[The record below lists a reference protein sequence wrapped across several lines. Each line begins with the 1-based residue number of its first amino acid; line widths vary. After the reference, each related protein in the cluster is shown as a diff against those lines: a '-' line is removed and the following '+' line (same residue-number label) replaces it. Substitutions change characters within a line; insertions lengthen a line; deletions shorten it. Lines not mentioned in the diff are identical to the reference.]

1 MRGHLAWSLVR
12 DPAYVAAAETLVFTI
27 LMATRRYDEAR
38 EPKTA
43 EAIADANH
51 WASVEEA
58 TELLHEER
66 YVEAL
71 AELRRVLRREPRNP
85 YAFYFLGIAFFESGE
100 VEAARDAYL
109 ACVKL
114 APAHLGARVALCH
127 LLRITGDVRGAI
139 QQGMAALS
147 RMPGDPDS
155 LFAVGLAYNARG
167 DAAAARKYLEAFLET
182 GPEPEAALETRAL
195 LGTLAGEHS
204 HDNDDD

>member
-1 MRGHLAWSLVR
+1 MRRHLVWTLVR
-12 DPAYVAAAETLVFTI
+12 DPAYVLGPQTLISTI
-27 LMATRRYDEAR
+27 PMATRRHDEAR

-43 EAIADANH
+43 EANADANA

-71 AELRRVLRREPRNP
+71 AELRRVLRSEPRNP

-114 APAHLGARVALCH
+114 APGHLGARVALCH

-147 RMPGDPDS
+147 RMPGDPDA
-155 LFAVGLAYNARG
+155 LHAVGIAYNARG
-167 DAAAARKYLEAFLET
+167 DDAAARKYLEAFLET

-195 LGTLAGEHS
+195 LGTLAGGQS
-204 HDNDDD
+204 GDNDDD